1 MKQPRAK
8 LYINFKDFFKF
19 FVDLFFSRK
28 NIVGVKVK
36 EFENLLKDYWK
47 REFCHTLST
56 CRLSLFY
63 VLKSL
68 DLKKGSEVL
77 LNPLQIPD
85 FVNVIL
91 DLGLKPV
98 FVEIDN
104 DTKSFNFN
112 DLQNKITSNTKVIL
126 ATYLTGIV
134 PDLKKLEKISK
145 EKNLYLI
152 EDISQSYGSKYMN
165 KFAGSYGFA
174 AIGSLSPGK
183 IISSIGGGFILM
195 DSKKHSDLINQYML
209 EDLTVPSR
217 KILLSIFFYQLT
229 VALVTSKYIF
239 NFITYYLFYFISTF
253 FKKKYDKLHRPDYN
267 IGHKDKTIYDNPIVR
282 RKLPDNYYFKFTD
295 IQAELAIKSFN
306 RNLIY
311 GLKHR
316 QKIAEEL
323 YNSLNPKVQKLI
335 PIKVKNF
342 EESCFWHFPIII
354 GKTHE
359 DFQNYLLKK
368 GYDVVGY
375 GLKLCNELGSFNNY
389 YKKLIEAKNIH
400 DNTYFLPLFDDMSKK
415 DTIKVAKAINNYFET
430 K

>member
-112 DLQNKITSNTKVIL
+112 DLQKKNNK
-126 ATYLTGIV
+126 
-134 PDLKKLEKISK
+134 
-145 EKNLYLI
+145 
-152 EDISQSYGSKYMN
+152 
-165 KFAGSYGFA
+165 
-174 AIGSLSPGK
+174 
-183 IISSIGGGFILM
+183 
-195 DSKKHSDLINQYML
+195 
-209 EDLTVPSR
+209 
-217 KILLSIFFYQLT
+217 
-229 VALVTSKYIF
+229 
-239 NFITYYLFYFISTF
+239 
-253 FKKKYDKLHRPDYN
+253 
-267 IGHKDKTIYDNPIVR
+267 
-282 RKLPDNYYFKFTD
+282 
-295 IQAELAIKSFN
+295 
-306 RNLIY
+306 
-311 GLKHR
+311 
-316 QKIAEEL
+316 
-323 YNSLNPKVQKLI
+323 
-335 PIKVKNF
+335 
-342 EESCFWHFPIII
+342 
-354 GKTHE
+354 
-359 DFQNYLLKK
+359 
-368 GYDVVGY
+368 
-375 GLKLCNELGSFNNY
+375 
-389 YKKLIEAKNIH
+389 
-400 DNTYFLPLFDDMSKK
+400 
-415 DTIKVAKAINNYFET
+415 
-430 K
+430 